1 MAYVFEKNGHIIVL
15 KKIIGETYDELF
27 HRASFIM
34 NNIKKGSF
42 HELINKS
49 HLYVNIFI
57 RKNEYGSEIFNK
69 FTKTY
74 NCISY

>member
-1 MAYVFEKNGHIIVL
+1 MTHVFEKNGHIIVL

-27 HRASFIM
+27 HRATFIV
-34 NNIKKGSF
+34 NNIEKGSF

-69 FTKTY
+69 FTETY
-74 NCISY
+74 DCTSY

>member
-1 MAYVFEKNGHIIVL
+1 MTHVFEKNGHIIVL
-15 KKIIGETYDELF
+15 KKITGETCDELF
-27 HRASFIM
+27 HRSSFIM

-69 FTKTY
+69 FTEIYDCT
-74 NCISY
+74 SY